1 MPGYFLFSSTC
12 KCVRP
17 AQSRRA
23 ELGGAAPISQLINFI
38 FTHLFLNALSDGR
51 AAEVLA
57 RPQSEAVGATRG
69 GGRGAGVGGSE
80 PMDLLPLYYSL
91 KVIRGERTR
100 RLISAS
106 ALIQNR
112 PDGSKPCSMSD
123 IEIFFLFNFFFF
135 FFLGDSGWGGGIS
148 TTFLSRNP
156 SPDSLADFIYFLAS
170 VLQQLSKCKC
180 AT

>member
-17 AQSRRA
+17 AQSHRV

-38 FTHLFLNALSDGR
+38 FTHLFLNALNDGR

-57 RPQSEAVGATRG
+57 QPQSEAVGAVRG
-69 GGRGAGVGGSE
+69 AGGAGVGGSE
-80 PMDLLPLYYSL
+80 PMDLLSLYYSL
-91 KVIRGERTR
+91 EVIRGEQTR
-100 RLISAS
+100 RLISAA

-135 FFLGDSGWGGGIS
+135 MGDKGGNYFHRIS
-148 TTFLSRNP
+148 YQKSF
-156 SPDSLADFIYFLAS
+156 PDSLADFIYFLPS
-170 VLQQLSKCKC
+170 VLQRSSKCKC